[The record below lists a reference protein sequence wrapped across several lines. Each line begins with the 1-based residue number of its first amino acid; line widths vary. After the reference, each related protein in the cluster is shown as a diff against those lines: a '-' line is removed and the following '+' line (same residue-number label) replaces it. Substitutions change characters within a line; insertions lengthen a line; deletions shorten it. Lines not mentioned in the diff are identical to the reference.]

1 MINKEQAADL
11 LQNDISQTLSAVLLW
26 MQTAMAE
33 DQQLALNMHLRLA
46 EGHLKDSVKKLVR
59 LHYALLSSNEEQ
71 LPVRM
76 PLSDSF
82 VNKEL
87 FERIWTERC
96 KIQNNWEKSYD
107 ILIKNKYSNHQKK

>member
-33 DQQLALNMHLRLA
+33 EKQLAMNMHLRLA

-59 LHYALLSSNEEQ
+59 LHYALLSSDEDQ
-71 LPVRM
+71 LPGGIAV
-76 PLSDSF
+76 SDSF

-87 FERIWTERC
+87 FFAL
-96 KIQNNWEKSYD
+96 Q
-107 ILIKNKYSNHQKK
+107 

>member
-1 MINKEQAADL
+1 MINKAQAADL

-33 DQQLALNMHLRLA
+33 EKHLALNMHLRLA

-59 LHYALLSSNEEQ
+59 LHYALLSSDEDQ
-71 LPVRM
+71 LPDTITV
-76 PLSDSF
+76 SDSF

-87 FERIWTERC
+87 FSAL
-96 KIQNNWEKSYD
+96 Q
-107 ILIKNKYSNHQKK
+107 

>member
-33 DQQLALNMHLRLA
+33 EKQLATNMHLRLA

-59 LHYALLSSNEEQ
+59 LHYALLSSDEDQ
-71 LPVRM
+71 LPDGIVV
-76 PLSDSF
+76 SDSF

-87 FERIWTERC
+87 FASL
-96 KIQNNWEKSYD
+96 QS
-107 ILIKNKYSNHQKK
+107 

>member
-33 DQQLALNMHLRLA
+33 EKQLAMNMHLRLA

-59 LHYALLSSNEEQ
+59 LHYALLSSDEDQ
-71 LPVRM
+71 LPYGIAV
-76 PLSDSF
+76 SDSF

-87 FERIWTERC
+87 FSAL
-96 KIQNNWEKSYD
+96 Q
-107 ILIKNKYSNHQKK
+107 

>member
-1 MINKEQAADL
+1 MENLIPPTMINKEQAADL

-33 DQQLALNMHLRLA
+33 EKQLAMNMHLRLA

-59 LHYALLSSNEEQ
+59 LHYALLSSDEDQ
-71 LPVRM
+71 LPDGIAV
-76 PLSDSF
+76 SDSF

-87 FERIWTERC
+87 FSAL
-96 KIQNNWEKSYD
+96 Q
-107 ILIKNKYSNHQKK
+107 

>member
-33 DQQLALNMHLRLA
+33 EKQLAMNMHLRLA

-59 LHYALLSSNEEQ
+59 LHYALLSSDEDQ
-71 LPVRM
+71 LPDGIAV
-76 PLSDSF
+76 SDSF

-87 FERIWTERC
+87 FFAL
-96 KIQNNWEKSYD
+96 Q
-107 ILIKNKYSNHQKK
+107 

>member
-33 DQQLALNMHLRLA
+33 EKQLAMNMHLRLA

-59 LHYALLSSNEEQ
+59 LHYALLSSDEDQ
-71 LPVRM
+71 LPDGIAV
-76 PLSDSF
+76 SDSF

-87 FERIWTERC
+87 FSALQC
-96 KIQNNWEKSYD
+96 S
-107 ILIKNKYSNHQKK
+107 

>member
-33 DQQLALNMHLRLA
+33 EKQLAMNMHLRLA

-59 LHYALLSSNEEQ
+59 LHYALLSSDEDQ
-71 LPVRM
+71 LPDGIAV
-76 PLSDSF
+76 SDSF

-87 FERIWTERC
+87 FSAL
-96 KIQNNWEKSYD
+96 Q
-107 ILIKNKYSNHQKK
+107 